1 MAQLTVRNV
10 SDELVAALN
19 RRAAANGRSAEA
31 EHRELLRAALLDTHE
46 DFATRA
52 TALRQRLSSSVDSTE
67 TIRAMRDGA
76 P

>member
-10 SDELVAALN
+10 SDQLVAALN
-19 RRAAANGRSAEA
+19 RRAAANGRSAEG